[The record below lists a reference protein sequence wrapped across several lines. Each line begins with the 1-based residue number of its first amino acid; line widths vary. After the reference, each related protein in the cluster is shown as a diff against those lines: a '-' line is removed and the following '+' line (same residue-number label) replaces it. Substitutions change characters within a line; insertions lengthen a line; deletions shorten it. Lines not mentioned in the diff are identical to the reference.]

1 MTSASVRRSIG
12 RLALAS
18 AALASLES
26 AGFYL
31 FWWWRVIAGGL
42 QGPDFFAFYA
52 AARLFLAR
60 GGNHLYFL
68 PAQKEFQSQ
77 VTAEWGPGPYT
88 LLPYIHPPHF
98 ILLIAPLGWLP
109 YHPAYLVWAVVN
121 LGLAAVATAVMAR
134 SAGLGMVQTV
144 FAVACLAGFLP
155 LFITLLQGQSD
166 LLILA
171 LLAGSFAAWAAGR
184 EATAGAL
191 AALAMIKPQL
201 LVLVP
206 LLFVARRSGRAL
218 AGFAAT
224 GIGLLAISLIAVGPI
239 AVRDYLGIVL
249 SWLVGG
255 HAGWPIAAQS
265 MYSLRGLFEQL
276 PLGRSLSLFALA
288 VIALATT
295 VALLRGKPQPR
306 LDFALAVAVSVSLS
320 PYLNLH
326 DLVLLALPALAIGTL
341 ALDGRL
347 RRPALGIVAIAVLA
361 IGTEVTLLAG
371 SWTALAGVIA
381 LAAYLV
387 GERLYAH
394 EKPFAV
400 TQIGDHGDV
409 HNQPADLEQ
418 RHSMDHLPDLIRD
431 Q

>member
-1 MTSASVRRSIG
+1 MSPSLRRSIG

-18 AALASLES
+18 AGLASVES

-60 GGNHLYFL
+60 GGDALYVL
-68 PAQKEFQSQ
+68 PAQAEFQAQ
-77 VTAEWGPGPYT
+77 VTAQWGPGPFT
-88 LLPYIHPPHF
+88 LLPYIHPPQF

-109 YHPAYLVWAVVN
+109 YRSAYLIWAGMN
-121 LGLAAVATAVMAR
+121 LGLAAVATALLAR
-134 SAGLGMVQTV
+134 SGRLGRTQTV
-144 FAVACLAGFLP
+144 FAAVCLAGFLP

-166 LLILA
+166 LLILT

-184 EATAGAL
+184 EGAAGVL

-201 LVLVP
+201 LLLVP
-206 LLFVARRSGRAL
+206 VLFLARRSWRAL
-218 AGFAAT
+218 AGFAGT
-224 GIGLLAISLIAVGPI
+224 GAALFAIALIAVGPT

-249 SWLVGG
+249 GWLVRG

-265 MYSLRGLFEQL
+265 AYSLRGLFEGL
-276 PLGRSLSLFALA
+276 PLGRGLSLFALA
-288 VIALATT
+288 VLALAAMA
-295 VALLRGKPQPR
+295 ALWRGKAQPR
-306 LDFALAVAVSVSLS
+306 LDFALAVAASVSLS

-326 DLVLLALPALAIGTL
+326 DLVLLAVPVFAVGSL

-347 RRPALGIVAIAVLA
+347 HRPALGIAAILMVAV
-361 IGTEVTLLAG
+361 GTEVTLLAG
-371 SWTALAGVIA
+371 SWTALVGVLA
-381 LAAYLV
+381 LAAFLV
-387 GERLYAH
+387 GERLNAD
-394 EKPFAV
+394 EQPLAIAEV
-400 TQIGDHGDV
+400 GDHGSV
-409 HNQPADLEQ
+409 QNQASNLEK
-418 RHSMDHLPDLIRD
+418 RHPMDHLPDLIGD